1 MKTFLAAGAL
11 GALTALSASALA
23 QGQPAAAPAPAT
35 PATACYV
42 EVAKLMGDPP
52 AGIGELGAAI
62 RALDT
67 KLRPQVEEVNAL
79 KAEIARLEAR
89 QNEGQGAQAAGGEA
103 SEGFGDEAPRPAAA
117 APAGPDPTAERLTQA
132 QAELEAKQNQL
143 KLDYAEQQRALVG
156 PVQARVS
163 ERAQVF
169 AAAQGCGELK
179 MARAPDL
186 AALTTAGSRNVTGE
200 FVTWYLANKS

>member
-1 MKTFLAAGAL
+1 MKTFLAVGFVLAAL
-11 GALTALSASALA
+11 PASAFA
-23 QGQPAAAPAPAT
+23 QGAPAPA
-35 PATACYV
+35 ANACYV
-42 EVAKLMGDPP
+42 EVAKLMGEPP

-62 RALDT
+62 RALDA

-89 QNEGQGAQAAGGEA
+89 QNETQGAQTAGSEGV
-103 SEGFGDEAPRPAAA
+103 EGFGEESPRPAAT
-117 APAGPDPTAERLTQA
+117 AGPDPTAQRLERA

-163 ERAQVF
+163 ERAQAF
-169 AAAQGCGELK
+169 AAAQACSELK
-179 MARAPDL
+179 MARAPEL
-186 AALTTAGSRNVTGE
+186 AGLSAAGSRNVTGE